1 MSIDVQ
7 SKKKLKFTDEDR
19 ISALPDD
26 LIHQILKSVDTKEAV
41 QTSILSK
48 RWKFV
53 WTTLPFLKFKWAH
66 PRFQDTSVNKSN
78 AKFTRHVLNYRNHNS
93 SISCLELKYLTPGLL
108 DRFIKYAIAHH
119 VECLDVHL
127 RHKHKPY
134 MLGSFSSG
142 SIKKLKV
149 RMSFE
154 DIVPESDCWDL
165 PALTSLHLCRLFLFF
180 ENQNLPERCIT
191 CLPALRDLC
200 LEDWDLRESSLS
212 FNWPGLT
219 SFCLIKCILP
229 TKVWNFPGLKSLEL
243 LDVTFPKNMR
253 EIFTALVSLKDLIL
267 SFDEVSQTKYF
278 LHCPELVN
286 LEIRTRYISPF
297 FEIVKRNFVV
307 SAPKLKNFTSVG
319 IFTVKF
325 DVPELD
331 NVYMKLRGWID
342 DQSFSPNQLKEYYRP
357 FRQMLLGLGG
367 AKILHFELE
376 TIKALSSISD
386 FLGRSPPPFCNLK
399 YVKLPHGSEE
409 AIISNNLRSYLLGAS
424 PTASIVTT
432 FSQSNMKNSHTT
444 TASVTSQNVALQKP
458 LVSSTKVLVDSGN
471 VPKTV
476 CINTV
481 DVGVQAEHVVR
492 NSVQHTYSDRVRHVG
507 SPVDGTDN
515 DHARSSSGNP
525 DIRLWRGYDVNSKFV
540 CILNAIMDKYP
551 ETFEHFATRNRNFS
565 EMKLN
570 MLCTSVHD
578 FVKMPVLI
586 VDAEILAGYW
596 DVFADLQKL
605 GFDVSWL
612 VSRLVIVE
620 QLYTAHPLLLKL
632 HAIDCDIDD
641 AQRMFQDLQ
650 FNMNE
655 ISSILQNLQ
664 TLRNKKLQ
672 EIRKV
677 VGTTA
682 AKLAGGYIGD
692 DLLPVT

>member
-267 SFDEVSQTKYF
+267 SFDE
-278 LHCPELVN
+278 
-286 LEIRTRYISPF
+286 
-297 FEIVKRNFVV
+297 
-307 SAPKLKNFTSVG
+307 
-319 IFTVKF
+319 
-325 DVPELD
+325 
-331 NVYMKLRGWID
+331 
-342 DQSFSPNQLKEYYRP
+342 
-357 FRQMLLGLGG
+357 
-367 AKILHFELE
+367 
-376 TIKALSSISD
+376 ALSSISD

-432 FSQSNMKNSHTT
+432 FSQLMLKYLLGTGMYLLT
-444 TASVTSQNVALQKP
+444 
-458 LVSSTKVLVDSGN
+458 
-471 VPKTV
+471 
-476 CINTV
+476 C
-481 DVGVQAEHVVR
+481 R
-492 NSVQHTYSDRVRHVG
+492 N
-507 SPVDGTDN
+507 
-515 DHARSSSGNP
+515 
-525 DIRLWRGYDVNSKFV
+525 
-540 CILNAIMDKYP
+540 
-551 ETFEHFATRNRNFS
+551 
-565 EMKLN
+565 
-570 MLCTSVHD
+570 
-578 FVKMPVLI
+578 
-586 VDAEILAGYW
+586 W
-596 DVFADLQKL
+596 DL
-605 GFDVSWL
+605 
-612 VSRLVIVE
+612 
-620 QLYTAHPLLLKL
+620 
-632 HAIDCDIDD
+632 
-641 AQRMFQDLQ
+641 M
-650 FNMNE
+650 
-655 ISSILQNLQ
+655 
-664 TLRNKKLQ
+664 
-672 EIRKV
+672 
-677 VGTTA
+677 
-682 AKLAGGYIGD
+682 
-692 DLLPVT
+692 